1 MVGQV
6 DPETEL
12 FSGRNIIY
20 IYPDLFTAIIGR
32 YDNGILIS
40 GFMCNIQ
47 VKYFNL

>member
-1 MVGQV
+1 MVGEV

-20 IYPDLFTAIIGR
+20 IYPDLLTAIIGR
-32 YDNGILIS
+32 YVNGILIS

-47 VKYFNL
+47 VKYLHL